1 MHILVIED
9 EVLMAEALAARLK
22 SEDRECTIATTGEAG
37 LQLLRAGSFDL
48 MVLDVML
55 PRQSG
60 LDVLRTLRRDGF
72 TLPTLLLTSR
82 NSIEDRVL
90 GLDAGADDYMVKPF
104 AFPELEARIRALLR
118 RGAPHAS
125 SYLHLADLAIDVA
138 GRTATRGGHT
148 LDLTEREFDLLEYLL
163 RNRGTVVS
171 RRTLAREIWKETT
184 RHTSLDNVIDV
195 QIGRL
200 RRKLGEPH
208 NRRLLHTVRGVGYVL
223 REPVE

>member
-37 LQLLRAGSFDL
+37 LRLLRAGSFDL

-125 SYLHLADLAIDVA
+125 SHLHLADLAINVA